1 MWISGRLSIFT
12 WKSALKTPNKRIK
25 TTREV
30 LLLPG
35 EEGKICMMC
44 WIVYTHEKKK
54 IHMTTVCST
63 IQRSMATY
71 SIWVNWRSQDVKS
84 WFISALK
91 SNFVVLCLDFALRW
105 HFTGLKRQLTLSHNV
120 IFLPAW
126 MLINHKQSK
135 FVGSL

>member
-1 MWISGRLSIFT
+1 MNFRQIVNFYMKKCFKNTEQENQNHQRGFAPPWGR
-12 WKSALKTPNKRIK
+12 
-25 TTREV
+25 RENLYDV
-30 LLLPG
+30 LNS
-35 EEGKICMMC
+35 
-44 WIVYTHEKKK
+44 VYTHEKKK